1 MAEKRFR
8 RLNANTTIAES
19 PIGSGDQIFVPER
32 SWFSRNTGLVATGI
46 TATVSVILAILISV

>member
-19 PIGSGDQIFVPER
+19 PVRSGDQIFVPER
-32 SWFSRNTGLVATGI
+32 SWINRNTGVFAAAVT
-46 TATVSVILAILISV
+46 TILSLTIAIFIR